1 MGAPTPPAA
10 AAAAGRASSP
20 AAAAAAAGGPPEIR
34 VLEVDAYAS
43 VQDLIHAA
51 ILSNRGAAA
60 LKEVRRSGAAVVQER
75 SAHRVPP
82 RIQCE
87 SMPST
92 AGWLL
97 QCAAHLLRPLPLA
110 SNQLQLESP
119 PPACPWVKRTAAP
132 ACSTT
137 PTYYQAKLAMLC
149 LPVLHPYPRSTQ
161 CASRTAASPTSG
173 RAAPA

>member
-60 LKEVRRSGAAVVQER
+60 LKEVRHSVRSNREHSVRSSRARSGA
-75 SAHRVPP
+75 H
-82 RIQCE
+82 
-87 SMPST
+87 T
-92 AGWLL
+92 
-97 QCAAHLLRPLPLA
+97 
-110 SNQLQLESP
+110 
-119 PPACPWVKRTAAP
+119 ACPRAP
-132 ACSTT
+132 SVRAC
-137 PTYYQAKLAMLC
+137 PARLAGCCSAQLTC
-149 LPVLHPYPRSTQ
+149 
-161 CASRTAASPTSG
+161 SG
-173 RAAPA
+173 RSHLHANNPNSKARRLPARG